1 MNVGVFEDEMDMRNL
16 LAEFLEDEGHQ
27 IITLA
32 SSPEE
37 LKDIEQCDVL
47 IMDVAAPNDRYAG
60 IKYIINKRLENE
72 INQDATVIF
81 ISNFG
86 RDKKEI
92 KILLKKVGNH
102 KWFDKPIEMPALKEA
117 LVRIAGEQ

>member
-1 MNVGVFEDEMDMRNL
+1 MRIGMFDDEHDMRTL
-16 LAEFLEDEGHQ
+16 LSDFLEDEGHQ
-27 IITLA
+27 IVTLA
-32 SSPEE
+32 NSPEE

-60 IKYIINKRLENE
+60 INYIINKRHENK

-86 RDKKEI
+86 RDNKEI
-92 KILLKKVGNH
+92 KILLKKVGNY

-117 LVRIAGEQ
+117 LVEIAGEK